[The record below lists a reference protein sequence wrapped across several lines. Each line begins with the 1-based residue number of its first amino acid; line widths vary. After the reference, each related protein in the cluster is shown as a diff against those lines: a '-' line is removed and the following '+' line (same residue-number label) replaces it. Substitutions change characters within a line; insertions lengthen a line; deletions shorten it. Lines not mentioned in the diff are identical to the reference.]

1 MNLDIPILE
10 RSKITRKNLI
20 KDGNF
25 NNDEIFDTSI
35 TLNDFKQKDSM
46 MQQTLSSPIET
57 INKLEFFN
65 DDELSSL
72 PSSTIINSQYKD
84 ENPKLKANI
93 SNSIN
98 NTIDFKDIIHQ
109 VSDRNEFTEDDQEDI
124 RSMGDQDEADD
135 DEDEDDD
142 ELESPLSDYANDSL
156 LPSPPS
162 SPPRDLDPGKLYALF
177 DFSGPEDSHL
187 ELTKDDP
194 VELLNDS
201 DSYWWLVR
209 KLNGLNAVGFA
220 PAEILETYE
229 ERLARLNCWKNE
241 AIERDLTYLSA
252 EDIKEFEKN
261 AKSRFSNITNSLTN
275 LKNRHSISI
284 ITDDNNI
291 TSNNSNSNNNENV
304 YSNITLTDRSIN
316 GSSSLILNNSSSTT
330 SLIRKSSLKKSL
342 NTKTKKKVK
351 FKPES
356 FENIREISNYSLH
369 SNIQDDN
376 DGNDDN
382 DDDDDDDDQ
391 RSEVLSDIVAPS
403 SLIVSKKSNKKLFM
417 IKNIDD
423 YIEEEE
429 EDKESIK
436 DVDEDEDEEDE
447 EFDDYDSDKT
457 NQHNDND
464 TANNNNSTITGSKF
478 INTLYQDEYYS
489 NDDQYDQ
496 SNSQSDKYSN
506 IIQRELTPFIA
517 PNANFMKT
525 NDSIGTYSPDSS
537 DFSPQPSSQ
546 ESTPNMNNFND
557 HDEYQQNPLNAIND
571 NDTTTTNNRNSFQ
584 KRREKFLRQ
593 KQEKLKKLEN
603 KKSNIPLSNK
613 TFDIASSMKL
623 LDDIINTG
631 NDFHINSVTDINNN
645 DQDID
650 VNEDKKNSN
659 EETSN
664 KLDYNFVSIST
675 DKLLD
680 QSIVPDEIEDSI
692 PNNDSIKSIG
702 KIDDEEE
709 EEEEEEDSPYNVTN
723 YTESSLFDYYNKSNN
738 AINNNTSAITTTTT
752 TSNKGIANGGN
763 SVEFNSDVDKDDDDE
778 HSDDDDD
785 NSDDDETQVIR
796 NSTNPSSNSNLNS
809 PETKVTAINPITTV
823 TTSSNSSPTPLKK
836 LIPGSIISSS
846 SIGLNTMHSTLSAT
860 SLISP
865 SSQVSQAYMDS
876 RESELEDNKMD
887 NKNTKIF
894 QNNDDVNDIDDDDGG
909 CCSTD
914 GDVTNQSLSTTN
926 TSSMNLHRPVH
937 PITSELFDPLF
948 SQLTELEQMFKEIS
962 FH

>member
-10 RSKITRKNLI
+10 RSKFTRKNLI

-25 NNDEIFDTSI
+25 NNDEIFDNSI
-35 TLNDFKQKDSM
+35 TINDFKTKDLILNQS
-46 MQQTLSSPIET
+46 
-57 INKLEFFN
+57 NKLNNFN
-65 DDELSSL
+65 NIINNNNNNDDDEDELSSL
-72 PSSTIINSQYKD
+72 PSSTIIHSQFKD
-84 ENPKLKANI
+84 KNLNLKENIN
-93 SNSIN
+93 NSIH
-98 NTIDFKDIIHQ
+98 NTIDFKDIIHK
-109 VSDRNEFTEDDQEDI
+109 VSNKNDFQEVGEEEDI
-124 RSMGDQDEADD
+124 RSMDYDD
-135 DEDEDDD
+135 DDDD
-142 ELESPLSDYANDSL
+142 DDDLESPISDYASDNL

-209 KLNGLNAVGFA
+209 KLNGLNSVGFA

-241 AIERDLTYLSA
+241 AIEKDLNYLSA

-261 AKSRFSNITNSLTN
+261 AKSRFNNITNSLTN
-275 LKNRHSISI
+275 LKNKQQQQQQQQEQNSLSTLSDH
-284 ITDDNNI
+284 NNME
-291 TSNNSNSNNNENV
+291 NSNSNI
-304 YSNITLTDRSIN
+304 YSNKSIN

-330 SLIRKSSLKKSL
+330 SLIRKSSLKKSI
-342 NTKTKKKVK
+342 NTMNKKKVK

-356 FENIREISNYSLH
+356 FENIREISNYNLH
-369 SNIQDDN
+369 SKL
-376 DGNDDN
+376 NDDLN
-382 DDDDDDDDQ
+382 DLEDDDE

-403 SLIVSKKSNKKLFM
+403 SLIVNKKLNKKLFM
-417 IKNIDD
+417 IKNLDD
-423 YIEEEE
+423 YIEEEEEEEEE

-436 DVDEDEDEEDE
+436 DEDE
-447 EFDDYDSDKT
+447 EFEKFDRQFDDYDNDKI
-457 NQHNDND
+457 NQHN
-464 TANNNNSTITGSKF
+464 NNKSSSGTITGSKF
-478 INTLYQDEYYS
+478 INNLYQDEYD
-489 NDDQYDQ
+489 DDQL
-496 SNSQSDKYSN
+496 NSQLINKNSN

-537 DFSPQPSSQ
+537 DFSAQPSSQ
-546 ESTPNMNNFND
+546 ESTPNMNNN
-557 HDEYQQNPLNAIND
+557 YND
-571 NDTTTTNNRNSFQ
+571 NDEFQQQSPNIDDKDNKNNNNSNNRNSFQ

-631 NDFHINSVTDINNN
+631 NDFHINSMIDINNNNINNNINNN
-645 DQDID
+645 DQDSIK
-650 VNEDKKNSN
+650 EKNIN
-659 EETSN
+659 N
-664 KLDYNFVSIST
+664 KLDYNLVSIST

-680 QSIVPDEIEDSI
+680 QSIVPDEIDD
-692 PNNDSIKSIG
+692 NLQNDKSIE
-702 KIDDEEE
+702 DNE
-709 EEEEEEDSPYNVTN
+709 EEEEEEDSPYNVNN

-738 AINNNTSAITTTTT
+738 AINNNTSNITTTTT
-752 TSNKGIANGGN
+752 TSNKRIANGGN
-763 SVEFNSDVDKDDDDE
+763 SVEFNSDLDN
-778 HSDDDDD
+778 DDDDD
-785 NSDDDETQVIR
+785 DDDDETQVIR

-809 PETKVTAINPITTV
+809 PETKITSIDPIRTIA
-823 TTSSNSSPTPLKK
+823 TTSSNYSPTPMKK

-846 SIGLNTMHSTLSAT
+846 SIGLNTLHSTLSAT

-865 SSQVSQAYMDS
+865 SQQVSQAYIDS
-876 RESELEDNKMD
+876 QESELEDHSNNDKD
-887 NKNTKIF
+887 IKDS
-894 QNNDDVNDIDDDDGG
+894 QNNNNVNDIDDDDDDDDDADDEGG
-909 CCSTD
+909 CCTD
-914 GDVTNQSLSTTN
+914 ADATNQSLSTTN

-948 SQLTELEQMFKEIS
+948 NQLTELEQMFKEIS